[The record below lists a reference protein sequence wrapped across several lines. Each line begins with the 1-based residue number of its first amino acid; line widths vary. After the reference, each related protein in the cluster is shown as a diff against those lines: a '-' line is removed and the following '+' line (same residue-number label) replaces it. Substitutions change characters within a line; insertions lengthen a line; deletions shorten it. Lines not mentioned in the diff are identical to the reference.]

1 MLNVVTSFEFIF
13 SLIGFYGFLHPLSV
27 ITNRL
32 QGRVVDIIEA
42 YDEFSMIFE
51 ETERVTAKVGA
62 EPFMLPA
69 IPYKCE
75 RTFSF
80 YDDCEPG

>member
-1 MLNVVTSFEFIF
+1 
-13 SLIGFYGFLHPLSV
+13 
-27 ITNRL
+27 
-32 QGRVVDIIEA
+32 
-42 YDEFSMIFE
+42 MIFE
-51 ETERVTAKVGA
+51 ETQRVTAKVGA

-75 RTFSF
+75 KTFSF